1 MEAGLRGHVLETAL
15 LQGLGSS
22 VWNKASFAESFVG
35 VSIVTVEPQHIFVR
49 RYAGILQWSRR
60 LV

>member
-22 VWNKASFAESFVG
+22 VWNTASFAESFVG

-49 RYAGILQWSRR
+49 RYAGILQ
-60 LV
+60 